1 LENIVDSV
9 CLIGSDEVLIE
20 NGCKW
25 DNVLKISFESIDK
38 RWLKDVRSLAG
49 IEQVS
54 IVDIPS
60 TDFEINWVDHWH
72 KVFDWLV
79 DVLEVVGFFIKF
91 VSNVSG
97 SSLGERSV
105 EVWVLESS
113 LGLPCLIFLVSKYTG
128 DHSRSVVASKTD
140 KHDTKFWY
148 SVDSLDSVSEFVD
161 SLNVFSFIPHWDRL
175 FVSVYNH

>member
-1 LENIVDSV
+1 M
-9 CLIGSDEVLIE
+9 IGSNEVLVE
-20 NGCKW
+20 NGWKW
-25 DNVLKISFESIDK
+25 DNILKISFESIDK
-38 RWLKDVRSLAG
+38 RWLKDVGSLTG
-49 IEQVS
+49 IEQVG

-60 TDFEINWVDHWH
+60 TDFEINWVYHWH
-72 KVFDWLV
+72 EVFDWLV
-79 DVLEVVGFFIKF
+79 DILKFVGFVIKF

-105 EVWVLESS
+105 EVWVLDSS
-113 LGLPCLIFLVSKYTG
+113 LGLPCLIFLVSKDTG
-128 DHSRSVVASKTD
+128 DKSRSVVASKTN

-148 SVDSLDSVSEFVD
+148 SVDSLDSVSKFVD